1 MLVGILEE
9 IEDLLQLEFGL
20 VNAGDVPEADPVLGH
35 LLDLLA
41 DRGLGAVRRMFAA
54 GFSSSWSCVAGSG
67 GTG

>member
-1 MLVGILEE
+1 MLVGIFEE

-41 DRGLGAVRRMFAA
+41 DRGLRRTALP
-54 GFSSSWSCVAGSG
+54 SG
-67 GTG
+67 LTILKSTPPDVPSLRC